1 MAGIYNSCD
10 VSQGFNFQ
18 KDAQD
23 KVGHIT
29 ALKIGDKQLAVDLA
43 VTNPE
48 ALSGDKVKVVG
59 VLSDI
64 SWEGGFADSMT
75 FSCQISNANKKDV
88 GVLVQKDM
96 TSTAVE
102 FKFNVYEYDPE
113 DKKYFKCF
121 HSNDAALKGLV
132 EKQGG
137 QLSISIENEPNPQVV
152 SPLNYALFLGV
163 MPEDTE
169 QETHI
174 AFSVSQKLVK
184 RWGVTVKA

>member
-1 MAGIYNSCD
+1 MAEINHYCD
-10 VSQGFNFQ
+10 VNQGFNFV

-29 ALKIGDKQLAVDLA
+29 AVKIGDKELAVDLT

-48 ALSGDKVKVVG
+48 ELSGDKVKVVG
-59 VLSDI
+59 VVSSI
-64 SWEGGFADSMT
+64 NWQGGYADSMIC
-75 FSCQISNANKKDV
+75 SCQVSNANKKDL
-88 GVLVQKDM
+88 GVMVHSDLSNTK
-96 TSTAVE
+96 VE
-102 FKFNVYEYDPE
+102 FKFNIYEYDPE

-121 HSNDAALKGLV
+121 HTDDAVLNGLV

-137 QLSISIENEPNPQVV
+137 QLSIAIADEENQEVV
-152 SPLNYALFLGV
+152 SPLNYEMNLGV

-184 RWGVTVKA
+184 RWGVTVAA